1 MTKLPFP
8 LIRKYLHLDPFQ
20 DTNDPSFFFLSAS
33 AVEAVLEEAD
43 KTTIHSEERII
54 LKPEKILKP
63 VVVNEEMIDAAFNS
77 WQSGSFVD
85 HLKKELFK

>member
-1 MTKLPFP
+1 MTKLPYPF
-8 LIRKYLHLDPFQ
+8 IRKFLGIEPYQ
-20 DTNDPSFFFLSAS
+20 DGNDSSFFFLDANE
-33 AVEAVLEEAD
+33 VESLLEKCDVTKIAD
-43 KTTIHSEERII
+43 EDRLI
-54 LKPEKILKP
+54 LKPKKILKP